1 MAGAFRIKRP
11 PSISILQ
18 ALKMLQSFIIALRE
32 GVEAALVIGIAVA
45 YLNKSGRANQVRTVY
60 WALAAAV
67 VSSLAV
73 GWYLSRIQINQEA
86 FEGWLLLLAAF
97 FVGTMVI
104 WMHRTARGLR
114 REIEQRLESI
124 HSVNAAPALGI
135 FLFVFL
141 MVFREGVET
150 VLMLGSLSLNTSDL
164 LNSFAVLAGLGS
176 AIVFGVLFVR
186 GSVRLDLR
194 KFFQITTV
202 ILLFVVL
209 QLTIGGLHELS
220 EAQVL
225 PSSPWEMAVIG
236 PIVSNDVFFFITI
249 LALAAL
255 MILFDWRSRQSIPLP
270 ADSLSSAEHR
280 KLLWQAK
287 RDKMWTGAVC
297 ASSFLFVLMVTAQFL
312 YAKNQ
317 TELSPSTVISE
328 QSGVVRIPVASVS
341 DGNLHRFTYSA
352 GDTHARFIVIKT
364 GDRIATALD
373 ACVICGSQGYYQNGP
388 NVFCKN
394 CSAAIY
400 PPTIGIAGGCN
411 PVPLS
416 STVEGSDI
424 VIPVS
429 ELTRAAG
436 LFLTSE

>member
-1 MAGAFRIKRP
+1 
-11 PSISILQ
+11 
-18 ALKMLQSFIIALRE
+18 MLQSFIVTLRE
-32 GVEAALVIGIAVA
+32 GVEAALVIGIAIA
-45 YLNKSGRANQVRTVY
+45 YLNKSGRASQIRTVY
-60 WALAAAV
+60 WALAAAI
-67 VSSLAV
+67 VSSITAA
-73 GWYLSRIQINQEA
+73 WYLSQIQINEEA

-104 WMHRTARGLR
+104 WMHRTAKGLR
-114 REIEQRLESI
+114 REIEKRLESI
-124 HSVNAAPALGI
+124 NAERTAPAFGI

-150 VLMLGSLSLNTSDL
+150 VLILGSLTLNTSDL
-164 LNSFAVLAGLGS
+164 LNSFAVIAGLGS

-225 PSSPWEMAVIG
+225 PSSQWEMAIIG
-236 PIVSNDVFFFITI
+236 PIVSNDIFFFITI
-249 LALAAL
+249 LALASM
-255 MILFDWRSRQSIPLP
+255 MILFDWRSRQSIPQP
-270 ADSLSSAEHR
+270 AVSLSPAEHR
-280 KLLWQAK
+280 KLIWQAQ
-287 RDKMWTGAVC
+287 RDKLWTGAVC
-297 ASSFLFVLMVTAQFL
+297 ASSFIFVLMVTAQFL

-317 TELSPSTVISE
+317 NELSPSTTVSA
-328 QSGVVRIPVASVS
+328 QNGSVRIPVALVA
-341 DGNLHRFTYSA
+341 DGNLHRFTYSS

-364 GDRIATALD
+364 GDRFATALD
-373 ACVICGSQGYYQNGP
+373 ACVICGSKGYNQDGP
-388 NVFCKN
+388 NVFCMN
-394 CSAAIY
+394 CTAAIY
-400 PPTIGIAGGCN
+400 PPSIGIAGGCN
-411 PVPLS
+411 PIPLT

-429 ELTRAAG
+429 ELTMAAG
-436 LFLTSE
+436 LFL